1 MVRSIRID
9 KEILMEVV
17 IGVAIAIVIFVSVLL
32 VWSKV
37 INPIREL
44 KYNIRQLSIYD
55 RTTQLI
61 FQAAQEQDIP
71 MPEIV
76 AALNAAVDT
85 YNESL
90 RGKDIEGFAAD
101 YFPQV
106 SNTNEIGRQDNL
118 EGKEPQ
124 GKE

>member
-1 MVRSIRID
+1 
-9 KEILMEVV
+9 MEVV
-17 IGVAIAIVIFVSVLL
+17 IGMTIAVVIFVAILL

-44 KYNIRQLSIYD
+44 KYNMRQLSIYD

-61 FQAAQEQDIP
+61 FEAAQEHDIP
-71 MPEIV
+71 MDEAV

-90 RGKDIEGFAAD
+90 RGKDTEGFAANH
-101 YFPQV
+101 FPLV
-106 SNTNEIGRQDNL
+106 SDTNEIGRQDNL

>member
-1 MVRSIRID
+1 MVRPIGVD

-17 IGVAIAIVIFVSVLL
+17 IGMTIAAIIFVATIL
-32 VWSKV
+32 VWFKV
-37 INPIREL
+37 FKPIKEL
-44 KYNIRQLSIYD
+44 RYNLRQLSIYE

-61 FQAAQEQDIP
+61 FQAAETNDIP
-71 MPEIV
+71 MDEAV

-90 RGKDIEGFAAD
+90 RGKDLQGLFAEH
-101 YFPQV
+101 FPLTRD
-106 SNTNEIGRQDNL
+106 TNEIGRQDNL